1 MSLLKLWSSAILF
14 MTRFLIALVIPTFLR
29 CVSRFSYWT
38 TACTLF
44 YWCHL
49 SVEHQFILDDLA
61 FSFRSLQMIFHP
73 ISLPLLKLNLISLHW
88 CYITF
93 FFFNP
98 TKTVFL
104 FVVLPHQLYIPTI
117 HLPDCITLSLSHLS
131 LLLVTSYLL
140 ATSINANDYSN
151 DSCL

>member
-1 MSLLKLWSSAILF
+1 MLF
-14 MTRFLIALVIPTFLR
+14 MTRFLIALVILTFLR

-38 TACTLF
+38 TACTPF

-73 ISLPLLKLNLISLHW
+73 ISLPLLKSNLISLHW

-93 FFFNP
+93 FFSTLQRLYFFSLS
-98 TKTVFL
+98 FL
-104 FVVLPHQLYIPTI
+104 ISSIFQPFICRIVS
-117 HLPDCITLSLSHLS
+117 LSLFHLS